1 MACLAG
7 RSSLIMRVGVL
18 AFVIITAKYFRS
30 LAIMPVM
37 QILSILRIRFCTKLR
52 MRWLGPVMGM
62 MRFGGRK
69 RGTLAVQRP
78 DAIRLIFL
86 KHVGLCAAQRGVL
99 RLNGIA
105 AALVWS
111 VQNANRL
118 LSFYRSRIKI
128 LALRLLQKR
137 EGRYVWIAAIFI

>member
-1 MACLAG
+1 MD
-7 RSSLIMRVGVL
+7 
-18 AFVIITAKYFRS
+18 
-30 LAIMPVM
+30 
-37 QILSILRIRFCTKLR
+37 
-52 MRWLGPVMGM
+52 M
-62 MRFGGRK
+62 MRCGGRK
-69 RGTLAVQRP
+69 RGKLAVQRP
-78 DAIRLIFL
+78 DAIRLIFR

-111 VQNANRL
+111 VQNANHP

-137 EGRYVWIAAIFI
+137 EGRYV